1 MPRVGEVD
9 ASKVLHHEF
18 RSMASSVRIQ
28 IVDPT
33 SDAQARL
40 ASVEGVFR
48 DVEATCTRFNPA
60 SALMQVNSDPKS
72 RHVVPP
78 LLFNALSAAHEA
90 YVRTAGR
97 FDPRVLDDLVRAG
110 YDRSFEFTKPGD
122 KVEATTQTPSWW
134 SRSRR
139 REWKPKFDKDS
150 SAVSIGNRAIDLGG
164 IGKGLAVRW
173 AMEYLTSAGTAVL
186 LEAGGDIATTGR
198 GPDGHGWRV
207 AVENPWNVEGDPAVV
222 LDASDA
228 AVATSSIR
236 LRTWTVNGA
245 TQHHLIDARTGR
257 PAQSGLQSVTVVG
270 NDTAWAEVWSKAAFI
285 EGKGGIRAFADEQRL
300 AVTWIDDNGNV
311 GISRR
316 AQDRVVWKVS
326 RVQQ

>member
-1 MPRVGEVD
+1 MPPVGEVA
-9 ASKVLHHEF
+9 ASKVLRHEF
-18 RSMASSVRIQ
+18 RCMASTVRIQ
-28 IVDPT
+28 IVDPA
-33 SDAQARL
+33 SDALARVRS
-40 ASVEGVFR
+40 AEDVFR
-48 DVEATCTRFNPA
+48 DVEATCTRFDPS

-72 RHVVPP
+72 RHVVSP
-78 LLFNALSAAHEA
+78 LLFKALSAAHEA

-110 YDRSFEFTKPGD
+110 YDRSFEFAKPGD
-122 KVEATTQTPSWW
+122 EVAATTETESWW
-134 SRSRR
+134 SRSHR

-173 AMEYLTSAGTAVL
+173 AIESLASAGAAVL

-236 LRTWTVNGA
+236 LRTWTVNGEA
-245 TQHHLIDARTGR
+245 QHHLIDARTGR
-257 PAQSGLQSVTVVG
+257 PAQSGLQSVTVVAS
-270 NDTAWAEVWSKAAFI
+270 DTAWAEVWSKAAFI
-285 EGKGGIRAFADEQRL
+285 EGKAGIRTFADDQRL

-311 GISRR
+311 GVSRR
-316 AQDRVVWKVS
+316 AQDKVVWKVS

>member
-1 MPRVGEVD
+1 
-9 ASKVLHHEF
+9 
-18 RSMASSVRIQ
+18 MASTVRIQ

-33 SDAQARL
+33 SDAQMRVQSA
-40 ASVEGVFR
+40 EGVFR
-48 DVEATCTRFNPA
+48 DVEATCTRFDPA
-60 SALMQVNSDPKS
+60 SALMQINSDPKS
-72 RHVVPP
+72 RHVVSP
-78 LLFNALSAAHEA
+78 LLFDALSAAHEA

-110 YDRSFEFTKPGD
+110 YDRSFEFAKPGD
-122 KVEATTQTPSWW
+122 KIEATTQTPSWW

-139 REWKPKFDKDS
+139 REWKPKFDKAAS
-150 SAVSIGNRAIDLGG
+150 SVVIGNRAIDLGG

-173 AMEYLTSAGTAVL
+173 AMESLASAGTAVL

-207 AVENPWNVEGDPAVV
+207 AVENPWNIEGDPAVV

-236 LRTWTVNGA
+236 LRAWTVNGEA
-245 TQHHLIDARTGR
+245 QHHLIDARTGR
-257 PAQSGLQSVTVVG
+257 PAQSGLQSVTVVAS
-270 NDTAWAEVWSKAAFI
+270 DTAWAEVWSKAAFI
-285 EGKGGIRAFADEQRL
+285 EGKAGIRTFADDQRL
-300 AVTWIDDNGNV
+300 AITWIDDNGNV

-316 AQDRVVWKVS
+316 AQDKVVWKVS
-326 RVQQ
+326 RAHE